1 MGSVRFFLFSLLMG
15 SLLLGCHKA
24 KPTSTPV
31 SDIDFVQ
38 ESKGPAPEIENQL
51 TSNPIVVE
59 NLPDPVPSSTEAV
72 PMIEPPPPRTI
83 PGRPPKTSV
92 EPRRGVRTPVAVEPV
107 DPHPPVQQPP
117 IQLQPQLSRSDRDT
131 MVRKINEQLK
141 SAKIRVRSL
150 DEAQMPKEL
159 QTSLK
164 AVYDFIQKAEDAV
177 KRGEYYQGL
186 VLAQKANT
194 LASTIAT
201 KP

>member
-1 MGSVRFFLFSLLMG
+1 MGSVKFFLFFLFLGSFLM
-15 SLLLGCHKA
+15 GCHKNTPAA
-24 KPTSTPV
+24 KSV
-31 SDIDFVQ
+31 SELDYTQ

-59 NLPDPVPSSTEAV
+59 NLPDPVPSSTEAA
-72 PMIEPPPPRTI
+72 PMIQPPPPRTI

-92 EPRRGVRTPVAVEPV
+92 EPRRSARTPAAVEPV
-107 DPHPPVQQPP
+107 DPRPPVQQPP

-131 MVRKINEQLK
+131 MVRKINEQLE
-141 SAKIRVRSL
+141 SARKRIRSL
-150 DEAQMPKEL
+150 DEAQLPKEL

-164 AVYDFIQKAEDAV
+164 VVFDFIRKAEDAV

-186 VLAQKANT
+186 VLAQKANA